1 MQGILISADIESLNC
16 LGMLD
21 IPVQKNRIH
30 SLHVLFTLYSEFK
43 NSQVSFCMYLP
54 RLKPLDQ
61 YNGAWASMGFQA
73 IYLFSV
79 FLYFLKLQNTVCLSY
94 TVYLFIYLSIKLRA
108 FTPFHER

>member
-43 NSQVSFCMYLP
+43 NSQVSFCIYLP
-54 RLKPLDQ
+54 QLKPLDQ
-61 YNGAWASMGFQA
+61 YNGACMGFHG
-73 IYLFSV
+73 FSSYIFV
-79 FLYFLKLQNTVCLSY
+79 FGFSLFLKTSKYSIFVIYSIF
-94 TVYLFIYLSIKLRA
+94 VYIFVN
-108 FTPFHER
+108 

>member
-43 NSQVSFCMYLP
+43 NSQVSFCIDLSQ
-54 RLKPLDQ
+54 LKPLDQ
-61 YNGAWASMGFQA
+61 YNGELPCMGFQA
-73 IYLFSV
+73 FFLFGFS
-79 FLYFLKLQNTVCLSY
+79 LFLKTSKYSIFVICSIF
-94 TVYLFIYLSIKLRA
+94 VYIFVN
-108 FTPFHER
+108 